1 MAIILSAQ
9 LSLQI
14 GTLLYLASKLGC
26 IEIHIYDTN
35 GVCCRCC
42 TLTLGNGASL
52 WHAAEIVARL
62 WIEYPTNFIYFFH
75 TASPASYNLCVSFSA
90 RKNHYLPVLRIRRV
104 VGAFAETFVRP
115 LMTSAT
121 PTQMVYMYYVE
132 PRQPLISIREIEAM
146 GKVGKT
152 MWALNQLFFP
162 KRSCGSILLISTYIY
177 IRSYIYLY
185 LYSVSIS
192 SPFCQSTGSG
202 IFVSPSGLLVRTG
215 SVGVSFIIWLACGV
229 LSLLGK

>member
-14 GTLLYLASKLGC
+14 WTLLYLASKLGC

-62 WIEYPTNFIYFFH
+62 WIGYPTNFIYFFH

-152 MWALNQLFFP
+152 MWALNQLFF
-162 KRSCGSILLISTYIY
+162 SEAQLWQHFTYIN
-177 IRSYIYLY
+177 IYLY
-185 LYSVSIS
+185 SQLHISIS
-192 SPFCQSTGSG
+192 IFCIYIFSLLSIHRVWNFCVTLRFTGSHW
-202 IFVSPSGLLVRTG
+202 FRWS
-215 SVGVSFIIWLACGV
+215 
-229 LSLLGK
+229 